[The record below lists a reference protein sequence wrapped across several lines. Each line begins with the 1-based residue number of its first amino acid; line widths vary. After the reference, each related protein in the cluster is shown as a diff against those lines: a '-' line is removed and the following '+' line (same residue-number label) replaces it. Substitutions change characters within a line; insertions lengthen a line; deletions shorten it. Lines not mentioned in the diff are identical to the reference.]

1 MHPTLI
7 LTATALVYLLAVR
20 SLRYRRRDKINQTFG
35 TTPLSEIGA
44 RNVALI
50 YTPLSEYDLT
60 VTKSLKSNQPANQTH
75 SQNHLSAIKNIK
87 KGEEEKVNSLVE
99 DWKLCFGIFF

>member
-1 MHPTLI
+1 MK
-7 LTATALVYLLAVR
+7 LLLNFNPFV
-20 SLRYRRRDKINQTFG
+20 F
-35 TTPLSEIGA
+35 GA

-99 DWKLCFGIFF
+99 AKTGSCVLESSLNYSYWMELINLEFGKPQF